1 MSIVKIFL
9 AVAISVASV
18 ISASA
23 AGEHGLITLK
33 SGEQIEAPEVWYTH
47 GQAIYL
53 MGPKQ
58 KKVVLEDSEVEY
70 VQFYD
75 EEKKDFGPKIYS
87 DYVISYLEFIKD
99 NPKMPKEKKS
109 ILYKLMEQEGY
120 ILYMCRSW
128 HTDKYGFRSEI
139 VYYYF
144 KKPEWPWAVEMYPI
158 NPLRVNNCNKFWKKM
173 FEDNSTMTKTLN
185 DNSKDFISSYFKN
198 AKAKTDF
205 ERLTL
210 MYISLFND
218 YIETRDKK

>member
-1 MSIVKIFL
+1 MNIVKIFL

-58 KKVVLEDSEVEY
+58 KKVVLEESEVEC
-70 VQFYD
+70 VQYYD
-75 EEKKDFGPKIYS
+75 EEKKDFGPKKYS
-87 DYVISYLEFIKD
+87 DYFISCLEFIKD
-99 NPKMPKEKKS
+99 EPKMPKEKKS
-109 ILYKLMEQEGY
+109 GYYKLLEKDGY
-120 ILYMCRSW
+120 TLYLLSYMSV
-128 HTDKYGFRSEI
+128 DKYGFKSE
-139 VYYYF
+139 VRNYYF
-144 KKPEWPWAVEMYPI
+144 KKPEWPWAVDVWW
-158 NPLRVNNCNKFWKKM
+158 LRQYKMKKCNKYWTKM
-173 FEDNSTMTKTLN
+173 LEGNSTM
-185 DNSKDFISSYFKN
+185 SKMFSENPESFAASYYGN
-198 AKAKTDF
+198 AQGNT
-205 ERLTL
+205 EL

>member
-1 MSIVKIFL
+1 MNIVKIFL

-87 DYVISYLEFIKD
+87 DYVISSLEFIKD

-120 ILYMCRSW
+120 ILYMRRSW
-128 HTDKYGFRSEI
+128 HTDKYGIRSEI

-144 KKPEWPWAVEMYPI
+144 KKPEWPWAVDI
-158 NPLRVNNCNKFWKKM
+158 WWLRQYKMKKCNKFWTKM
-173 FEDNSTMTKTLN
+173 LEDNSTMLKMFSENPESLAA
-185 DNSKDFISSYFKN
+185 SYYGN
-198 AKAKTDF
+198 AQGDT
-205 ERLTL
+205 EQ
-210 MYISLFND
+210 MYISFFKD